1 MGTNVLSDCVS
12 ATLSALAQQF
22 QRAEPFRHVVI
33 DGFLEPRFATRLL
46 EEFPSFDPTRAINE
60 MGGQGR
66 KSVHERI
73 RGLGPAY
80 ARLDDLVKGRDFL
93 ELVSGITGIPDLLYD
108 PHYFGG
114 GTHDN
119 RDGQGLDAHVD
130 FNRHPVTHSHRRLNL
145 IVYLN
150 PDWQPEWGGALELHS
165 DPRSPDD
172 RVVQVL
178 PLFNRAVLFET
189 TEHSWHG
196 FSRIA
201 LPASHAGEARR
212 SIALYFYS
220 AERPAEELA
229 ATHSTVY
236 VDSPMPARIEAGLT
250 LTGADVAELQG
261 LMASRDQHIQ
271 RLYRDIRELQGQL
284 EQAHRAIGLV
294 RGSRVFRT
302 LASLRRML
310 RRRPPP
316 GAS

>member
-1 MGTNVLSDCVS
+1 VIS
-12 ATLSALAQQF
+12 AQVIAGLPELARQF
-22 QRAEPFRHVVI
+22 QHAQPFRNVVI
-33 DGFLEPRFATRLL
+33 DGFLEPGFAAQLL
-46 EEFPSFDPTRAINE
+46 AEFPAFDPGRAINE

-73 RGLGPAY
+73 RGLGTAY
-80 ARLDDLVKGRDFL
+80 ARLDDLIKGKDFL

-165 DPRSPDD
+165 DPRSPHD
-172 RVVQVL
+172 RVVPVL

-196 FSRIA
+196 FSRIT
-201 LPASHAGEARR
+201 LPATHAGEARR

-236 VDSPMPARIEAGLT
+236 VDSPMPARIAAGRT
-250 LTGADVAELQG
+250 LDAADVAELHG
-261 LMASRDQHIQ
+261 LLASRDQHIQ
-271 RLYRDIRELQGQL
+271 RLYRDVQGLQGQL
-284 EQAHRAIGLV
+284 EQAHRALGLV

-302 LASLRRML
+302 LSSLRRML
-310 RRRPPP
+310 RRRPPSG
-316 GAS
+316 GA

>member
-1 MGTNVLSDCVS
+1 MIS
-12 ATLSALAQQF
+12 ARVVAEIPALARQF
-22 QRAEPFRHVVI
+22 QDAHPFRNIVV
-33 DGFLEPRFATRLL
+33 DEFLEPGFAAQLL
-46 EEFPSFDPTRAINE
+46 AEFPAFDPGRAINE
-60 MGGQGR
+60 MGEQGR

-80 ARLDDLVKGRDFL
+80 GRLDELIKGKDFL
-93 ELVSGITGIPDLLYD
+93 ALLSAITGIPDLLYD

-150 PDWQPEWGGALELHS
+150 PDWQSEWGGALELHS

-196 FSRIA
+196 FSRIR

-220 AERPAEELA
+220 AERPETELA
-229 ATHSTVY
+229 PTHSTVY
-236 VDSPMPARIEAGLT
+236 VDSPMPSRIEAGLA
-250 LTGADVAELQG
+250 LSAADVAELHG
-261 LMASRDQHIQ
+261 LLAGRDQHIQ
-271 RLYRDIRELQGQL
+271 RLYRDIEGLQGEL
-284 EQAHRAIGLV
+284 ERAHRALGLV

-310 RRRPPP
+310 RRRPPT
-316 GAS
+316 GES